1 VTGTNP
7 CAGCGSHVNWTTKGT
22 GYFNQAAYSSPL
34 VNPGTFGNSGRNR
47 LTGPSYFDTDMSLV
61 KNFSIMPH
69 ERAKLQFRADFFDLF
84 NNVNLNTP
92 TTSLSS
98 SVFGKIT
105 SAQNARQIQLA
116 LRLSF

>member
-1 VTGTNP
+1 
-7 CAGCGSHVNWTTKGT
+7 
-22 GYFNQAAYSSPL
+22 
-34 VNPGTFGNSGRNR
+34 
-47 LTGPSYFDTDMSLV
+47 
-61 KNFSIMPH
+61 
-69 ERAKLQFRADFFDLF
+69 
-84 NNVNLNTP
+84 VNLNTP